1 MTNQYV
7 NNPEAAKEFLPRY
20 KYIYALMTI
29 TFILFTARL
38 WYLQIIKGNELR
50 EFSEKNRIKEI
61 KMMAPRGLIFDREG
75 KILVENLAAYDAV
88 IIPQYIDDLERSAN
102 ALSHAIGLES
112 DKILQKV
119 QKRRKQM
126 GPFAIVKIKENLTL
140 DEVFR
145 VQMLRIDFPGVE
157 VRENIIRSYPLGPN
171 GAQLFGYVAEIS
183 KVQLPILNQQFKDKF
198 TFSQGDLIGKSGV
211 EELRDI
217 ELRGRDG
224 YSFIQVDAH
233 GRELAPTDNKILG
246 QRIKD
251 IEATPGNN
259 IQLTIDK
266 DIQEVAYKTFSDLDR
281 TGAIVAMKSN
291 GEVLAW
297 VSAPSFDPNE
307 FSKGI
312 SPELFSKMIS
322 DPFRPFRNKVIQDHA
337 APGSTFKPLMAV
349 TSLEEKVI
357 TPSSIINC
365 PPILRFGNR
374 PYHDHLK
381 QGFGNIS
388 VFEAIERSSNVFFY
402 KMGISLGIDK
412 MFNYISLFGIGSRT
426 NIELKRENSGLLPS
440 AEWKK
445 KTFGEDWQPGES
457 LSTAIGQGFVSATPL
472 QMAIA
477 YNAIGT
483 EGKIVKPFI
492 IKKLID
498 PTGQVIE
505 EHHPE
510 VIRDLQKTQPNG
522 VKISTET
529 FATVKEGMRRVVQGE
544 RGTAKFWKVPHVEMA
559 GKTGTSQV
567 RSFSADD
574 IYTECTTRP
583 IRLRHHGWF
592 VAFAPADKPEITVA
606 VLAEHACHGSTGAAP
621 VVKEIVLAYMKKN
634 HPELF
639 VNDKEQKTIKVVSP
653 PPPPPSSGGS
663 IETEGE

>member
-7 NNPEAAKEFLPRY
+7 NNPEAAREYAPRY
-20 KYIYALMTI
+20 RNLYVTLGI
-29 TFILFTARL
+29 TFLLFTARL
-38 WYLQIIKGNELR
+38 WYLQIIKGTELR

-61 KMMAPRGLIFDREG
+61 KLMAPRGLVFDREG
-75 KILVENLAAYDAV
+75 RILIENLAAHDAV
-88 IIPQYIDDLERSAN
+88 ILPQYVDDLERTAK
-102 ALSHAIGLES
+102 ALSEAIDMDS

-119 QKRRKQM
+119 KKRRKQM
-126 GPFAIVKIKENLTL
+126 GPFAIVRIKENLTL

-145 VQMLRIDFPGVE
+145 VQMLRIDYPGVE
-157 VRENIIRSYPLGPN
+157 VRENIIRSYPLGAN

-183 KVQLPILNQQFKDKF
+183 RKQLPVLNQQFKDRF
-198 TFSQGDLIGKSGV
+198 SFSQGDLIGKSGV
-211 EELRDI
+211 EELKDI

-251 IEATPGNN
+251 IEATPGQN
-259 IQLTIDK
+259 IQLTIDR
-266 DIQEVAYKTFSDLDR
+266 DIQEVAYKSFTELER

-291 GEVLAW
+291 GEILAW
-297 VSAPSFDPNE
+297 VSTPSFDPNE

-312 SPELFSKMIS
+312 SPELFSKIIS

-337 APGSTFKPLMAV
+337 SPGSTFKPLMAIAA
-349 TSLEEKVI
+349 LEEKVI
-357 TPSSIINC
+357 TSGSIVNC
-365 PPILRFGNR
+365 PPVLRFGNR
-374 PYHDHLK
+374 PYHDHLR
-381 QGFGNIS
+381 QGFGNIG

-402 KMGISLGIDK
+402 KLGISLGIDK
-412 MFNYISLFGIGSRT
+412 IFNYISLFGLGTRA
-426 NIELKRENSGLLPS
+426 NIELKRENSGILPS

-445 KTFGEDWQPGES
+445 KTYGEEWQPGES

-483 EGKIVKPFI
+483 EGKVVKPFL

-498 PTGQVIE
+498 PTGQVLE
-505 EHHPE
+505 EHSSE
-510 VIRDLQKTQPNG
+510 IVRDLQQLQPNG
-522 VKISTET
+522 IKISPET

-544 RGTAKFWKVPHVEMA
+544 RGTAKTWRVPHVEMA

-567 RSFSADD
+567 RGFSADD

-583 IRLRHHGWF
+583 VRLRHHGWF
-592 VAFAPADKPEITVA
+592 VAFAPADKPEITVS

-621 VVKEIVLAYMKKN
+621 VVKDIVYTYMKKM

-639 VNDKEQKTIKVVSP
+639 ANDKEQKSIKIIAPTLP
-653 PPPPPSSGGS
+653 PADS
-663 IETEGE
+663 IELDGE

>member
-1 MTNQYV
+1 MSNQYV
-7 NNPEAAKEFLPRY
+7 NNPEAAKEYLTRY
-20 KYIYALMTI
+20 RYIYVLLAVTSVI
-29 TFILFTARL
+29 FSIRL
-38 WYLQIIKGNELR
+38 WYLQIIKGTELR

-75 KILVENLAAYDAV
+75 RILVENLAAYDAV
-88 IIPQYIDDLERSAN
+88 ILPQYVDDLEN
-102 ALSHAIGLES
+102 TTKVLSEAIGIES
-112 DKILQKV
+112 DKILQKI

-126 GPFAIVKIKENLTL
+126 GPFAIVKVKENLSL

-145 VQMLRIDFPGVE
+145 VQMLRIDYPGVE

-171 GAQLFGYVAEIS
+171 GAQLFGYVAEVS
-183 KVQLPILNQQFKDKF
+183 KKQLPILNQQFKDKF
-198 TFSQGDLIGKSGV
+198 VFAQGDLIGKSGV

-217 ELRGRDG
+217 ELRGHDG

-233 GRELAPTDNKILG
+233 GRELAQTDDKILG

-251 IEATPGNN
+251 IEATPGHN
-259 IQLTIDK
+259 IQLTIDR
-266 DIQEVAYKTFSDLDR
+266 DLQEVAYKSFTDLER

-297 VSAPSFDPNE
+297 VSTPSFDPNE

-337 APGSTFKPLMAV
+337 PPGSTFKPLIAV

-365 PPILRFGNR
+365 PPLLRFGNR
-374 PYHDHLK
+374 PYHDHLRG
-381 QGFGNIS
+381 GFGNINI
-388 VFEAIERSSNVFFY
+388 FEALERSSNVFFFR
-402 KMGISLGIDK
+402 MGISLGIDRMYK
-412 MFNYISLFGIGSRT
+412 YISLFGLGERT
-426 NIELKRENSGLLPS
+426 NIELKRETSGLLPS

-445 KTFGEDWQPGES
+445 KAIGEEWQPGES
-457 LSTAIGQGFVSATPL
+457 LSTAIGQGFVSVTPL

-483 EGKIVKPFI
+483 EGKVVKPFL

-498 PTGQVIE
+498 PTGQVVKE
-505 EHHPE
+505 NSP
-510 VIRDLQKTQPNG
+510 VIVRDLQQIQPNG
-522 VKISTET
+522 VKISPET
-529 FATVKEGMRRVVQGE
+529 FKTVKEAMRRVVQGT
-544 RGTAKFWKVPHVEMA
+544 RGTARGYKVPHVEMA

-567 RSFSADD
+567 RGFSADD
-574 IYTECTTRP
+574 IYTECTSRP
-583 IRLRHHGWF
+583 LRFRHHGWF
-592 VAFAPADKPEITVA
+592 IAFAPADNPEIAVA
-606 VLAEHACHGSTGAAP
+606 VLAEHACHGASGAAP
-621 VVKEIVLAYMKKN
+621 VVRDIVYAYMKKT

-639 VNDKEQKTIKVVSP
+639 ANDKDQKTINLTPQAQTPSVVEP
-653 PPPPPSSGGS
+653 D
-663 IETEGE
+663 GE

>member
-1 MTNQYV
+1 MSNQYI
-7 NNPEAAKEFLPRY
+7 NNPEAAKEYLTRY
-20 KYIYALMTI
+20 RYIYVLLVI
-29 TFILFTARL
+29 TSVAFIIRL
-38 WYLQIIKGNELR
+38 WYLQIINGNELR

-75 KILVENLAAYDAV
+75 RILVENLAAYDAV
-88 IIPQYIDDLERSAN
+88 ILPQYIEDLEKTTK
-102 ALSHAIGLES
+102 ALSEAIGIES
-112 DKILQKV
+112 DKILQKI

-126 GPFAIVKIKENLTL
+126 GPFAIVKIKENLSL

-145 VQMLRIDFPGVE
+145 VQMLRIDYPGVE

-171 GAQLFGYVAEIS
+171 GAQLFGYVAEVS
-183 KVQLPILNQQFKDKF
+183 KKQLPILNQQFKDKF
-198 TFSQGDLIGKSGV
+198 VFTQGDLIGKSGV

-233 GRELAPTDNKILG
+233 GRELAQTDEKILG

-251 IEATPGNN
+251 IEATPGQN
-259 IQLTIDK
+259 IQLTIDR
-266 DIQEVAYKTFSDLDR
+266 DLQEVAYKSFTDLQR

-297 VSAPSFDPNE
+297 VSTPSFDPNE

-312 SPELFSKMIS
+312 SSDLLAKMFS
-322 DPFRPFRNKVIQDHA
+322 DPFRPFRNKVIQDHFS
-337 APGSTFKPLMAV
+337 PGSTFKPLMAV

-374 PYHDHLK
+374 PYHDHLRG
-381 QGFGNIS
+381 GFGNIS
-388 VFEAIERSSNVFFY
+388 VFEAIERSSNVFFF
-402 KMGISLGIDK
+402 KMGIALGIDR
-412 MFNYISLFGIGSRT
+412 MFKYISLFGLGERT
-426 NIELKRENSGLLPS
+426 NIELKRETSGMLPS

-445 KTFGEDWQPGES
+445 KTFGEEWQPGES
-457 LSTAIGQGFVSATPL
+457 LSTAIGQGFVAATPL
-472 QMAIA
+472 QMAVA

-483 EGKIVKPFI
+483 EGKVVKPFI

-498 PTGQVIE
+498 PTGQVLKE
-505 EHHPE
+505 SSPE
-510 VIRDLQKTQPNG
+510 VVRDLQKTQPTG
-522 VKISTET
+522 VKISPET
-529 FATVKEGMRRVVQGE
+529 FATVKEAMRRVVQGE
-544 RGTAKFWKVPHVEMA
+544 RGTAKFWRVPHVEMA
-559 GKTGTSQV
+559 GKTGTTQV
-567 RSFSADD
+567 KGFAADD
-574 IYTECTTRP
+574 IYTDCMSRP
-583 IRLRHHGWF
+583 LRLRHHGWF

-621 VVKEIVLAYMKKN
+621 VVRDIVQAYMKKN

-639 VNDKEQKTIKVVSP
+639 ANDKDQKSIKISP
-653 PPPPPSSGGS
+653 AAPAV
-663 IETEGE
+663 IETDGE